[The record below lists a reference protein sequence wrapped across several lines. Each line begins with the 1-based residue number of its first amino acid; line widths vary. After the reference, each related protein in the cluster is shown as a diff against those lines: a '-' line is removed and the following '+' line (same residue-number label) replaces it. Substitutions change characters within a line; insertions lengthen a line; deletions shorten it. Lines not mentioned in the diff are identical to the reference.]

1 MGAKPTPAKV
11 NFLDMEMY
19 GVSEP
24 GWYLF
29 DDNHRY
35 AGGPFASRE
44 DAVAAL
50 VSPSKKSKAKSKTK
64 KRAKSKIKKKA
75 KSKSKS
81 KRRK

>member
-11 NFLDMEMY
+11 SFLDMEMY
-19 GVSEP
+19 GVPEP

-50 VSPSKKSKAKSKTK
+50 GSPSKKSKTKSKTK
-64 KRAKSKIKKKA
+64 KKA
-75 KSKSKS
+75 KPKFKS